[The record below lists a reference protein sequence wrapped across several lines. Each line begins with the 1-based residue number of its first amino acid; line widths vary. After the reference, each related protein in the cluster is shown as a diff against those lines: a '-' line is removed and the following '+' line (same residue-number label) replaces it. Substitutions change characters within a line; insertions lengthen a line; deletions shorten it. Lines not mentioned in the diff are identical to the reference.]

1 MGIIEK
7 LLGKKKGPLYKIV
20 WNLSDLQRKIPR
32 LPKQYPAG
40 GFTFGA
46 GKGVAEEQIPIIC
59 RNIEEALGAL
69 ETGLDPNGNPITKK
83 QIGEGLMNLV
93 QATKKP
99 GFAGLLNG
107 VLNVDG
113 IAELESYMDRLRDV
127 AGQLRQFED

>member
-7 LLGKKKGPLYKIV
+7 LLGKGKGPLYRIG

-59 RNIEEALGAL
+59 RNIEQAFTAVETPSWKPNYKEGSRRGAY
-69 ETGLDPNGNPITKK
+69 E
-83 QIGEGLMNLV
+83 
-93 QATKKP
+93 
-99 GFAGLLNG
+99 F
-107 VLNVDG
+107 
-113 IAELESYMDRLRDV
+113 S
-127 AGQLRQFED
+127 